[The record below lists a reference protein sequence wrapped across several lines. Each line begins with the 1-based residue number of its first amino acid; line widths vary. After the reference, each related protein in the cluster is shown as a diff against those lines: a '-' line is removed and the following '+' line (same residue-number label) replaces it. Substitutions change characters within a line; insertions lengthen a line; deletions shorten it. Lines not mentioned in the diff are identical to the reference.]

1 MGTKKIEIQEL
12 RIEDLPLSLTMLW
25 IGPPGSGKT
34 AGLETVTYYLKH
46 RYPVARVFI
55 GTEDGYRKFCS
66 IFHPLYVSNY
76 YDEEE
81 EKRHILRQR
90 TCELENGKGY
100 PGNFAINIID
110 DAADDPK
117 IFNTKTMRGL
127 FKLGSQHWNQL
138 CHVGIQYA
146 IDMKPDIRK
155 SVSYVCIFREPEEN
169 ERKKL
174 YNNFGGL
181 AGSYDNFCDLMD
193 QITGDYTCLV
203 FKKRS
208 QSNKM
213 EENVFWMRTKKL
225 KPWKFGCKEYRKWA
239 AQRYDTNYIEQIF
252 M

>member
-208 QSNKM
+208 QTNNI
-213 EENVFWMRTKKL
+213 EDNIFWMRTKKL

-239 AQRYDTNYIEQIF
+239 LQRYDTNYIEQIF